1 MPEEEN
7 LVEVY
12 EAITSP
18 PTDPTPSTSDI
29 TQGVT
34 HEPFTEQVH
43 EANQT
48 PRGNSPGLVHIVISL
63 VSGNGESTGF

>member
-1 MPEEEN
+1 MSKEAD
-7 LVEVY
+7 LAEVY

-29 TQGVT
+29 TQGVI
-34 HEPFTEQVH
+34 HEPSTEQVH
-43 EANQT
+43 EANQA
-48 PRGNSPGLVHIVISL
+48 PRGNSSGPVHVGISL

>member
-1 MPEEEN
+1 MSEEAD

-12 EAITSP
+12 EAITGP

-34 HEPFTEQVH
+34 HEPSTERVH
-43 EANQT
+43 EAN
-48 PRGNSPGLVHIVISL
+48 
-63 VSGNGESTGF
+63 